1 MGIITNNKERII
13 NKNDKISIIGYV
25 LSLLS
30 FLVALIFFVNEIKT
44 GGNIFLITGGI
55 LLFITSIYKIVL
67 TTLKKTS

>member
-1 MGIITNNKERII
+1 M

-30 FLVALIFFVNEIKT
+30 FLFALIFFMSEFKT

-55 LLFITSIYKIVL
+55 LLFINSIYKIVL
-67 TTLKKTS
+67 TT

>member
-1 MGIITNNKERII
+1 MI
-13 NKNDKISIIGYV
+13 KNDKISIISYV

-30 FLVALIFFVNEIKT
+30 FLVALIFFMSELKT

-67 TTLKKTS
+67 IAFFKTS

>member
-30 FLVALIFFVNEIKT
+30 FLVALIFFMSELKT
-44 GGNIFLITGGI
+44 GENIFLITGGI

-67 TTLKKTS
+67 TALKKTS